1 VQPLVGGIYT
11 GDPERLSLR
20 ATLPRFLEMEREHRS
35 VALAGLKKGR
45 AESGGTSGARY
56 GLFVSPKSGMGT
68 FIARLVER
76 VKASAKVRVSTSA
89 TRLEP
94 LASGHRVHLAN
105 GEALEADAVIVAL
118 PAFAAGALLEA
129 SSRKLAD
136 ELVAIPYASSAV
148 VVSGHALA
156 DVKHPLDAFGLVIP
170 HVERRKIL
178 AVSFASR
185 KLADRAPRGSVQL
198 RTFVGGAMQPELY
211 ELSDARIEG
220 IVLDE
225 LHAILGVDG
234 TPDFVRVMRH
244 RRAMPQYLVGHL
256 ERVARIEEAA
266 RAIPGLALAGSAYR
280 GVGVPDCV
288 RSAELAA
295 EAVALGNAASSR
307 RGS

>member
-1 VQPLVGGIYT
+1 
-11 GDPERLSLR
+11 
-20 ATLPRFLEMEREHRS
+20 
-35 VALAGLKKGR
+35 
-45 AESGGTSGARY
+45 
-56 GLFVSPKSGMGT
+56 
-68 FIARLVER
+68 
-76 VKASAKVRVSTSA
+76 
-89 TRLEP
+89 
-94 LASGHRVHLAN
+94 
-105 GEALEADAVIVAL
+105 VIVAL

-129 SSRKLAD
+129 ASRKLAD
-136 ELVAIPYASSAV
+136 ELVAIPYASTAV

-225 LHAILGVDG
+225 LHALLGVDG

-256 ERVARIEEAA
+256 ERVARIEVAA

-288 RSAELAA
+288 RGAELAA
-295 EAVALGNAASSR
+295 EAVALGTGASSR
-307 RGS
+307 REG